1 MRHDLFV
8 YDDDDGLVEGVAP
21 FLEAGLA
28 DGEPGVVVV
37 EPRKWELLARALGSR
52 TDAITYID
60 RDSFYT
66 RPEAVLAG
74 YDGMFRRLT
83 RDGASAVRFFGELP
97 ICETDSQWN
106 LWVSYEAIL
115 NRAFAHRPLWATC
128 GYDAREVPEPIL
140 DSAYETHPEVLTDGS
155 APNPQYHEPEDVVR
169 SRTPAPAAL
178 SGLHAMPVGGGPRGF
193 RERLSLELEAAA
205 VPESEAQNML
215 VAAGEVL
222 ANAERHG
229 GESLSVRVGR
239 VDDRFVCEV
248 SDDGRGIADP
258 LAGFLPPR
266 PGHTDGA
273 GLWVAR
279 QLTRRLE
286 LIPSPQGMSVRLW
299 V

>member
-1 MRHDLFV
+1 MRHSLFI
-8 YDDDDGLVEGVAP
+8 YDDDDGLVERVAP

-28 DGEPGVVVV
+28 DGERAIVVL
-37 EPRKWELLARALGSR
+37 ERGKWELLGGALGRHADSVLHVE
-52 TDAITYID
+52 
-60 RDSFYT
+60 RDTLLT
-66 RPEAVLAG
+66 RPEAAIAG
-74 YDGMFRRLT
+74 FDGMFRRLA
-83 RDGASAVRFFGELP
+83 RDGASAVRVFGEP
-97 ICETDSQWN
+97 RWN
-106 LWVSYEAIL
+106 AEAEWNAWISFEAIF

-140 DSAYETHPEVLTDGS
+140 DSAYETHPEVLTDGW